1 MRIRSIRARLTVT
14 LSLVTSLAIVL
25 SAVIGFSLASHQ
37 LDQRDRRQL
46 EDSAARIVGSLRA
59 AEGATVTQDGLADA
73 VGRQLGVVLV
83 DGAGRVVAAVP
94 PLGADPATVAAVE
107 SSVPV
112 EVATGDIAVA
122 ADTAGL
128 GLTYAGD
135 GAPVAVDRVVLVS
148 DGNQRR
154 STLVTIVGALAVGAA
169 VSIALIIAV
178 AVAIVDRG
186 LRPLTAMA
194 ERAARIADGD
204 RSVRLPV
211 DDRGDPAVADVARM
225 VNSAFDAQQD
235 AEQRTRAF
243 VADASHEL
251 RSPLTA
257 ATGWVDLYLR
267 GGLADPERQA
277 AAMERV
283 EGQLV
288 RMRLLVEDLALLA
301 RTDSGRPLDSAPVDL
316 AVLARDVVADTRVV
330 APEREVR
337 LDAGRPAVVL
347 GDAARLAQVLR
358 NLVGNAVQH
367 TPPDAVVTVRVVPG
381 ADRHRVVVADTGPG
395 IPADQLPHVFE
406 RFWRGDPGR
415 PRHAGS
421 AGSGLGTAIAQSL
434 VESHGGRITVASSP
448 DAGTAF
454 TVDLPALS
462 GDAA

>member
-1 MRIRSIRARLTVT
+1 MRVRSIRARLTLT

-37 LDQRDRRQL
+37 LDQRDRRSL
-46 EDSAARIVGSLRA
+46 EDAAARVLGSLRA
-59 AEGATVTQDGLADA
+59 AGGADLTRDRLGDA
-73 VGRQLGVVLV
+73 VGHQLGVVLV
-83 DGAGRVVAAVP
+83 DASGDVLTSVP

-107 SSVPV
+107 SSEPV
-112 EVATGDIAVA
+112 EVASGDIAA
-122 ADTAGL
+122 AIDTAGL
-128 GLTYAGD
+128 LTYAVD
-135 GAPVAVDRVVLVS
+135 GSPVAVDRVVLVS
-148 DGNQRR
+148 DGGQRR
-154 STLVTIVGALAVGAA
+154 ATLATIVGALAVGAA
-169 VSIALIIAV
+169 VTIALLIAV

-194 ERAARIADGD
+194 QRAARIADGD

-267 GGLADPERQA
+267 GGLTDPDRQA

-301 RTDSGRPLDSAPVDL
+301 RTDSGRPLDSEPVDL
-316 AVLARDVVADTRVV
+316 AALAGDVVADTRVV
-330 APEREVR
+330 APLREVR
-337 LDAGRPAVVL
+337 LDADRPAVVL
-347 GDAARLAQVLR
+347 GDGARLAQVLR

-367 TPPDAVVTVRVVPG
+367 TTPDAVVTVRVLPG
-381 ADRHRVVVADTGPG
+381 GSRHQVVVADTGPG

-415 PRHAGS
+415 PRTAGS

-434 VESHGGRITVASSP
+434 VEAHGGRVSVTSSP
-448 DAGTAF
+448 EAGTAF
-454 TVDLPALS
+454 TVELPALTT
-462 GDAA
+462 GGR